1 LQRLQKAFF
10 LEKKVGDGLA
20 GCQVLFK
27 TMSDGFKVEV
37 ALCLLILFVLQ
48 SSFLARGVAFTYNHI

>member
-1 LQRLQKAFF
+1 M
-10 LEKKVGDGLA
+10 GDGLA

-37 ALCLLILFVLQ
+37 ALCLLISFEPQ
-48 SSFLARGVAFTYNHI
+48 SSFFARGVAFTSDRI

>member
-1 LQRLQKAFF
+1 M
-10 LEKKVGDGLA
+10 GDGLA

-27 TMSDGFKVEV
+27 TMPDGFKVEV